1 MSYKYE
7 VEIELLTEFHT
18 TDGSLAGLFGFIDEY
33 CYSQLTRFC
42 ELEKLMILRDKARS
56 TINFLARRF
65 DSKGEAVVFMPG
77 SLVKG
82 VFRHAVDLLSIREVH
97 QREGDALAQ
106 LFDELHRA
114 LKKYVVPQD
123 LEKAVLHAAFVS
135 ETSWL
140 LASWGDVA
148 VEGVAVGELRAVKAR
163 RRVAEV
169 VESILKGLGLER
181 PLYHSHYLGL
191 ADVVFGVTG
200 LRSAVRFSDFL
211 LVEGESYVKTFIA
224 VARGGRVANPFKV
237 EVLPP
242 GAKFRG
248 RIEVVGNA
256 LASHE
261 DVEKALCL
269 AVSAINEGLI
279 GFGKRQSAGFGR
291 ARVTMRQAC

>member
-1 MSYKYE
+1 MSYE
-7 VEIELLTEFHT
+7 VEIEFLTEFHT
-18 TDGSLAGLFGFIDEY
+18 TDGGLAGLFGFVENY
-33 CYSQLTRFC
+33 CYSQLMTFC
-42 ELEKLMILRDKARS
+42 ELRKLIMLRDKAHS

-65 DSKGEAVVFMPG
+65 DSKGEAVIFMPG

-82 VFRHAVDLLSIREVH
+82 VFRHAVDLLGIRGVY
-97 QREGDALAQ
+97 QREGDALAHI
-106 LFDELHRA
+106 LSELQQA
-114 LKKYVVPQD
+114 LKEYVAQTD
-123 LEKAVLHAAFVS
+123 LERAVLHAAFVS

-148 VEGVAVGELRAVKAR
+148 VEGMAVGELRAVKAR

-224 VARGGRVANPFKV
+224 VAKGGKVANPFKV

-256 LASHE
+256 LASRE